1 MAVTVFASAC
11 AGEATDTADPK
22 EPTTTKVATTT
33 IAATTTVAPTT
44 SAATTT
50 VTPTTSAAT
59 TTAVPAGL
67 TVSCALDREQLRISC
82 RASGYQ
88 EGSHLGWTSTASWA
102 SGGGSQWDFTIHDE
116 LVAPTAEVFLEECQ
130 GTTCQTVVT
139 TLDTSALV
147 PEGGVAPSTTAVPT
161 TPAAPT
167 TTSTA
172 AIETTTDTSTVA
184 LAARTSVPGRG
195 SAELLDVADGLAAW
209 LAQDTVL
216 YAISVSD
223 PSAPWI
229 MGAVDA
235 PEHASAAFQDDEYL
249 YAGGSAGL
257 NILRAADPFGEPVGT
272 LTSRIWPSTI
282 VVEGDYA
289 YLTRSDDL
297 LVFDLSDPS
306 EPTEAARMKLT
317 GRHPVNTQVQAGYA
331 YIPATLGGLNV
342 VDVTDPR
349 NPSQVAII
357 PFESHTVAF
366 KIRGSYGYMARV
378 VSVTPTERWYEG
390 SSILEVLDLSV
401 PHSPTTVGSVTI
413 PTMIEDLDLVG
424 DFAYVTGAQITGPDM
439 LTVIDI
445 SSPFNPATVEF
456 PKPDFGQNNFHDIYI
471 HDGYAYVLDSGRG
484 MRVLDVGDPLTPKLV
499 ATLEM
504 PQTMYCMHGAG
515 EVIYLCAQERY
526 LNVADVSNP
535 DAPVL
540 TASVGIEPGV
550 HSYSSIVLKDQKVF
564 FNGTGLEVYDLSD
577 PETPEKMPVSIS
589 GVDTIAIQGDLLYST
604 VGEWGLDIWDIGNLS
619 EPLFVSRTNFPIG
632 MPHDMSHDGQWV
644 VGIANKP
651 YSVTVIDVSDPV
663 NPVATDSYVLNDYAD
678 SVTVKDDHVYI
689 PRGSDGL
696 DILAIDPSGSLSLIA
711 NYPTSYSYNH
721 VAVSGDRAYVLG
733 GIDVF
738 DITDPG
744 EPVLIGQVGSNGIPN
759 RARVHEGYLYL
770 ADGYAGLTVVP
781 IEPSD

>member
-1 MAVTVFASAC
+1 M
-11 AGEATDTADPK
+11 
-22 EPTTTKVATTT
+22 
-33 IAATTTVAPTT
+33 
-44 SAATTT
+44 
-50 VTPTTSAAT
+50 
-59 TTAVPAGL
+59 
-67 TVSCALDREQLRISC
+67 
-82 RASGYQ
+82 
-88 EGSHLGWTSTASWA
+88 
-102 SGGGSQWDFTIHDE
+102 
-116 LVAPTAEVFLEECQ
+116 
-130 GTTCQTVVT
+130 
-139 TLDTSALV
+139 
-147 PEGGVAPSTTAVPT
+147 
-161 TPAAPT
+161 
-167 TTSTA
+167 
-172 AIETTTDTSTVA
+172 
-184 LAARTSVPGRG
+184 
-195 SAELLDVADGLAAW
+195 LDVADGLAAW
-209 LAQDTVL
+209 VSQDTVL

-235 PEHASAAFQDDEYL
+235 PEQASAAFQDDEYL
-249 YAGGSAGL
+249 YVGGSAGL

-272 LTSRIWPSTI
+272 LRSRVWPSTI
-282 VVEGDYA
+282 VAEGDYA
-289 YLTRSDDL
+289 YLTKGADL

-317 GRHPVNTQVQAGYA
+317 GNYSVNVQVQGGYA
-331 YIPATLGGLNV
+331 YIPVTLGGLNI

-349 NPSQVAII
+349 NPSQVAVI
-357 PFESHTVAF
+357 PFESHTVGF
-366 KIRGSYGYMARV
+366 KIRGSYGYLARV
-378 VSVTPTERWYEG
+378 VSVTPTEQWYEA

-424 DFAYVTGAQITGPDM
+424 DFAYVTGASITGPDM

-445 SSPFNPATVEF
+445 SSPFNPTTVEF
-456 PKPDFGQNNFHDIYI
+456 PKPEFGPNNFHDIYI
-471 HDGYAYVLDSGRG
+471 HDGYAYILDDGRG
-484 MRVLDVGDPLTPKLV
+484 IRVLDVGDPRTPKLV

-540 TASVGIEPGV
+540 TASVGIAGAGGFG
-550 HSYSSIVLKDQKVF
+550 SSIVLKDQKVF

-577 PETPEKMPVSIS
+577 PETPERLPVSIS

-744 EPVLIGQVGSNGIPN
+744 EPVLIGQVGSNGIPS
-759 RARVHEGYLYL
+759 RVRVHEGYLYL

>member
-1 MAVTVFASAC
+1 MELETSQEEVAAL
-11 AGEATDTADPK
+11 EAQA
-22 EPTTTKVATTT
+22 
-33 IAATTTVAPTT
+33 TTVAPTMTVASTT

-50 VTPTTSAAT
+50 S
-59 TTAVPAGL
+59 AVPTGL
-67 TVSCALDREQLRISC
+67 TVICTLDGEQLRISC

-88 EGSHLGWTSTASWA
+88 EGSRLGWTSTASWA

-161 TPAAPT
+161 TTAAIETTT

-172 AIETTTDTSTVA
+172 AIETTTTTSIAAIEITTDTSTVA
-184 LAARTSVPGRG
+184 LAVGTSVSGRG
-195 SAELLDVADGLAAW
+195 SAVLLDVADGLAAW
-209 LAQDTVL
+209 VSQDTVL

-235 PEHASAAFQDDEYL
+235 PEQASAAFQDDEYL

-272 LTSRIWPSTI
+272 LRSRVWPSTI

-289 YLTRSDDL
+289 YLIKGADL

-317 GRHPVNTQVQAGYA
+317 GNYSVNVQVQAGYA
-331 YIPATLGGLNV
+331 YIPVTLGGLNI

-349 NPSQVAII
+349 NPSQVAVI
-357 PFESHTVAF
+357 PFESHTVGF
-366 KIRGSYGYMARV
+366 KIRGSYGYLARV
-378 VSVTPTERWYEG
+378 VSVTPTEQWYEG

-424 DFAYVTGAQITGPDM
+424 DFAYVTGASITGPDM

-445 SSPFNPATVEF
+445 SSPFNPTTVEF
-456 PKPDFGQNNFHDIYI
+456 PKPEFGPNNFHDIYI
-471 HDGYAYVLDSGRG
+471 HDGYAYIQDDGRG
-484 MRVLDVGDPLTPKLV
+484 IRVLDVGDPRTPKLV
-499 ATLEM
+499 VTLEM

-540 TASVGIEPGV
+540 TASVGIAGAGGFG
-550 HSYSSIVLKDQKVF
+550 SSIVLKDQKVF

-577 PETPEKMPVSIS
+577 PETPEKLPVSIS

-689 PRGSDGL
+689 PRGSD
-696 DILAIDPSGSLSLIA
+696 
-711 NYPTSYSYNH
+711 
-721 VAVSGDRAYVLG
+721 
-733 GIDVF
+733 
-738 DITDPG
+738 
-744 EPVLIGQVGSNGIPN
+744 
-759 RARVHEGYLYL
+759 
-770 ADGYAGLTVVP
+770 
-781 IEPSD
+781 

>member
-33 IAATTTVAPTT
+33 

-50 VTPTTSAAT
+50 VTTTTSAAT
-59 TTAVPAGL
+59 TTAVPTGL

-82 RASGYQ
+82 RASGHQ
-88 EGSHLGWTSTASWA
+88 AGSQLRWTSTASAA
-102 SGGGSQWDFTIHDE
+102 SGWGNQWDFTVYAE

-184 LAARTSVPGRG
+184 LAVGTSVPGRG
-195 SAELLDVADGLAAW
+195 SAVLLDVADGLAAW
-209 LAQDTVL
+209 VSQDTVL

-235 PEHASAAFQDDEYL
+235 PEQASAAFQDDEYL

-272 LTSRIWPSTI
+272 LRSRIWPSTI
-282 VVEGDYA
+282 VAEGDYA
-289 YLTRSDDL
+289 YLTKGADL

-317 GRHPVNTQVQAGYA
+317 GNYSVNVQVQAGYA
-331 YIPATLGGLNV
+331 YIPVTLGGLNI

-378 VSVTPTERWYEG
+378 VSVRPTERWYEA

-401 PHSPTTVGSVTI
+401 PHSPTTVGSVMI

-424 DFAYVTGAQITGPDM
+424 DFAYVTGASITGPDM

-445 SSPFNPATVEF
+445 SSPFNPTTVEF
-456 PKPDFGQNNFHDIYI
+456 PKPEFGPNNFHDIYI

-550 HSYSSIVLKDQKVF
+550 HSYSSIVLKDQKAF

-577 PETPEKMPVSIS
+577 PETPERLPVSIS

-738 DITDPG
+738 DIADPG
-744 EPVLIGQVGSNGIPN
+744 EPVLIGQVGSNGIPS
-759 RARVHEGYLYL
+759 RVRVHEGYLYL